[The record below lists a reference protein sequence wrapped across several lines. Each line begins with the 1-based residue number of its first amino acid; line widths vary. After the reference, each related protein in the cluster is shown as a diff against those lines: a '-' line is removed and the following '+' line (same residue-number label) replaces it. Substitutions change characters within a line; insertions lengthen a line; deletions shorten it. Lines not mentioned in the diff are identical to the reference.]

1 MKLEDIKNMSDEE
14 FITFIH
20 DLCKN
25 YKVREYKIEKK
36 AYKTLLNINSILP
49 GCAMGCIFADKV
61 ASLSDDTWVIVSA
74 AIAGG
79 VLSTGI
85 FKILLNNITMKTTHT
100 KHQKNI
106 NNIINLKRIIENTSK
121 NEFQYSV
128 NLLQEN
134 KTFVLTA
141 KIQDNFVNISISD
154 SLNNT
159 KSESNNYV
167 DEEND
172 LGYSKTMNKND

>member
-1 MKLEDIKNMSDEE
+1 M
-14 FITFIH
+14 
-20 DLCKN
+20 
-25 YKVREYKIEKK
+25 
-36 AYKTLLNINSILP
+36 P
-49 GCAMGCIFADKV
+49 Q
-61 ASLSDDTWVIVSA
+61 
-74 AIAGG
+74 
-79 VLSTGI
+79 
-85 FKILLNNITMKTTHT
+85 
-100 KHQKNI
+100 QKRNLY
-106 NNIINLKRIIENTSK
+106 LKRIIENTSK

-172 LGYSKTMNKND
+172 LGYSKTMHKND